1 MVVKHGVRWYAEC
14 SDLVI
19 MRRSLFAAL
28 AALVAV
34 SASAVA
40 CSAPLEEE
48 AGSGEAAVGTKNL
61 TANDFGLEDKEI
73 VLTLDD
79 GPGPRTVEL
88 AEWLADEG
96 VPAVFFMV
104 GKNAA
109 ANPRA
114 VERVAELSARSGGK
128 IIVANHSMTHTTPL
142 PRQGVDGA
150 LAEIMNAD
158 GVLARNIAASQ
169 APLPNAVSFFR
180 PPYGAFTALGAANIS
195 RINDRGADKYV
206 GPVFWDIGGELNAN
220 YSADW
225 ACWGK
230 VTVDRCI
237 DGYIA
242 ETQRRKRGIMLLHD
256 VHSRTVD
263 MLMGTGQANG
273 RSLIKELRGQNFRFV
288 SLRAHDEAVT
298 RYAEQQQQLAR
309 NTEITIEA
317 RVTQSEGGRV
327 LVDVSTQNA
336 TKVTAVWDNLDNGIT
351 FTGNKQL
358 DVTLSP
364 GSHFVTITG
373 YDAQERPV
381 ALQRYSVVV
390 AAEITE
396 TSHEGEN
403 AEGAACV
410 NFSLLK
416 PGMAFRLY
424 NKKVDCA
431 TEGAFHPPYAS
442 ECYAYKGVL
451 RASRAPKLVG
461 PSEWSVE
468 FDLTYGADP
477 NDRSK
482 VSFVM
487 DAQTGEIETGKRFAR
502 PGNLPE
508 APMTSSSTDCAHGEW
523 RGQLH
528 YPKRGGGVIVEDF
541 LARAVRSPQTGGRID
556 YRE

>member
-1 MVVKHGVRWYAEC
+1 
-14 SDLVI
+14 
-19 MRRSLFAAL
+19 MRRSLTFAL
-28 AALVAV
+28 ASLLAL

-40 CSAPLEEE
+40 CSAPLQEEE

-79 GPGPRTVEL
+79 GPGARTAEL
-88 AEWLADEG
+88 AQWLADED

-109 ANPRA
+109 ANPRT
-114 VERVAELSARSGGK
+114 VQKVAEISARSGGK
-128 IIVANHSMTHTTPL
+128 ILVANHSMTHTTPL
-142 PRQGVDGA
+142 PKQGADGA

-158 GVLARNIAASQ
+158 AILAPNIATSQ

-180 PPYGAFTALGAANIS
+180 PPYGAFTSLGAANVS

-206 GPVFWDIGGELNAN
+206 GPVFWDIGGELNERH
-220 YSADW
+220 SADW

-230 VTVDRCI
+230 VTMDRCI
-237 DGYIA
+237 DGYVA
-242 ETQRRKRGIMLLHD
+242 ETKARKRGIMLVHD
-256 VHSRTVD
+256 VHNRTVD

-273 RSLIKELRGQNFRFV
+273 RSLVKELRGLGFRFV
-288 SLRAHDEAVT
+288 SLRAHDAAVA
-298 RYAEQQQQLAR
+298 RYADQQQALAA
-309 NTEITIEA
+309 NTQVTIQA
-317 RVTQSEGGRV
+317 NVAQSEGGRV
-327 LVDVSTQNA
+327 LVDVKTANA
-336 TKVTAVWDNLDNGIT
+336 AKVTAVWDNLENGLT
-351 FTGNKQL
+351 FQGDTQL
-358 DVTLSP
+358 DVTLTP

-373 YDAQERPV
+373 YDAQDRPV

-390 AAEITE
+390 AAEIAE
-396 TSHEGEN
+396 QSHEGEN

-431 TEGAFHPPYAS
+431 TEGAFHPPYS
-442 ECYAYKGVL
+442 DECYAYKGVL

-502 PGNLPE
+502 GGNLPE

-528 YPKRGGGVIVEDF
+528 YPTRSGGVIAEDF
-541 LARAVRSPQTGGRID
+541 LARAVKSPQTGGRID